1 MVVEVDASFE
11 TPANTM
17 AGVSIWLSNALSHPI
32 LWTACSLLQ
41 LSTFSSLLLSH
52 PPSIPEPIDDF

>member
-1 MVVEVDASFE
+1 MAYFE

-17 AGVSIWLSNALSHPI
+17 AGVSIWLSNARSHPRP
-32 LWTACSLLQ
+32 WTACSLLQ

-52 PPSIPEPIDDF
+52 SSSIPGPLDDF